1 MIQKPVNLPE
11 LESGFQSLIRWTAL
25 ASASLCWTAGGYS
38 SASLGEVWVFFET
51 WVSYCLARSWL
62 VDIQK
67 GVSVVLN
74 RVKFAVLAL
83 LFPLLCRYRLVS
95 AFDVSPP
102 YLYSDWFNPKPNPKP
117 TNRTARKKNWQ
128 PIISWIGWTLTIST
142 TESSGVLFRASSRM
156 GLFF

>member
-1 MIQKPVNLPE
+1 MIQKPVSLPE

-25 ASASLCWTAGGYS
+25 ASASLCWAAGGYS

-51 WVSYCLARSWL
+51 WVSYFLARSWL

-67 GVSVVLN
+67 RVSVVLN
-74 RVKFAVLAL
+74 RVKSAVLVL
-83 LFPLLCRYRLVS
+83 LFPLLCRFRLVS
-95 AFDVSPP
+95 AFDVRPP
-102 YLYSDWFNPKPNPKP
+102 FLYSDWLTPNPTRNPP
-117 TNRTARKKNWQ
+117 TERQAKNLTANHK
-128 PIISWIGWTLTIST
+128 IGWTLTSST